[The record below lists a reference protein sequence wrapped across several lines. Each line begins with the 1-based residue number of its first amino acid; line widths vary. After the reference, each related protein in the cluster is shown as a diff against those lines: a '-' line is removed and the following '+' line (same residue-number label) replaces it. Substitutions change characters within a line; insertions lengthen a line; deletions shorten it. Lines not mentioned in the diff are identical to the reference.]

1 MFFTLDVLKMT
12 LNSWEFNQRA
22 ASVAPRPQGTPIV
35 RAWRIVLRKQALIL
49 VSVCL
54 FGFSIGQ
61 LLPALLLLLGSYAV
75 FNLAQLNRLTKWLA
89 RDHTSDR
96 SVPPE
101 GFGLWGGVFDGIYR
115 LQKQERRASAYLENI
130 VNKAQESSA
139 ALEMAIIMVDRHNN
153 LDWWNKSTELLLG
166 LRFPSDRRLP
176 VTNLIRD
183 PAFTEYFGRNVY
195 DEPLHINAPGDSG
208 KRLEIQIALFGE
220 NERLIIVRDISQLHR
235 LELMRK
241 DFVANVSHELGS
253 PITVIRGYLEAM
265 IDNIQ
270 DLNNKWEKPI
280 IQMYQQSSRMEKIV
294 KDLLAL
300 SALETGTPSR
310 KQNPFAL
317 IQLLS
322 EVVNDARQIFA
333 RKEHQFSLICDENIE
348 FIGDRGELYSAIS
361 NLVNNAA
368 KYTPHQGK
376 IEILIRLSEG
386 FLEARIGDNGPG
398 IEEKHLSRL
407 TERFYRVDFSR
418 SSETGGTGLGLAIVK
433 HIVNRHDGELTISSE
448 VGKGSCFSCRFPLSR
463 VKTGG
468 NGTAGADETT
478 ETPATLMNNLSEA
491 SRH

>member
-1 MFFTLDVLKMT
+1 M
-12 LNSWEFNQRA
+12 Q
-22 ASVAPRPQGTPIV
+22 
-35 RAWRIVLRKQALIL
+35 AWRSELRKQVLIL

-54 FGFSIGQ
+54 VGYSIGQ
-61 LLPALLLLLGSYAV
+61 FLPALLLLLVCYV
-75 FNLAQLNRLTKWLA
+75 LFNLVQLHRLTKWLA
-89 RDHTSDR
+89 KDHASDR
-96 SVPPE
+96 SAPPE

-139 ALEMAIIMVDRHNN
+139 ALEMAIIMVDRNNN
-153 LDWWNKSTELLLG
+153 LDWWNKATESLLG
-166 LRFPSDRRLP
+166 LRYPEDRRLP

-183 PAFTEYFGRNVY
+183 PAFTAYFGRNVY

-241 DFVANVSHELGS
+241 DFVGNVSHELGT
-253 PITVIRGYLEAM
+253 PITVIKGYLEA
-265 IDNIQ
+265 ILDNIQ
-270 DLNNKWEKPI
+270 DLDGKWEKPV
-280 IQMYQQSSRMEKIV
+280 IQMHQQSSRMENIV

-310 KQNPFAL
+310 KQSSFAL

-322 EVVNDARQIFA
+322 EIVNDARQIFA
-333 RKEHQFSLICDENIE
+333 QQDHQFSLSCDENIK
-348 FIGDRGELYSAIS
+348 FIGDRGELYSAIA
-361 NLVNNAA
+361 NLVSNAA
-368 KYTPHQGK
+368 KYTPYQGK
-376 IEILIRLSEG
+376 INILIRLSED
-386 FLEARIGDNGPG
+386 FLEAHVEDNGPG
-398 IEEKHLSRL
+398 IEAQHLPRL
-407 TERFYRVDFSR
+407 TERFYRVDVSR

-448 VGKGSCFSCRFPLSR
+448 VGKGSCFTCRFPLSR
-463 VKTGG
+463 VKTDGRD
-468 NGTAGADETT
+468 TVAADERA
-478 ETPATLMNNLSEA
+478 ETPATLMDKLSQA

>member
-1 MFFTLDVLKMT
+1 M
-12 LNSWEFNQRA
+12 Q
-22 ASVAPRPQGTPIV
+22 
-35 RAWRIVLRKQALIL
+35 AWRSELRKQVLIL

-54 FGFSIGQ
+54 VGYSIGQ
-61 LLPALLLLLGSYAV
+61 FLPALLLLLVCYV
-75 FNLAQLNRLTKWLA
+75 LFNLVQLHRLTKWLA
-89 RDHTSDR
+89 KDHASDR
-96 SVPPE
+96 SAPPE

-139 ALEMAIIMVDRHNN
+139 ALEMAIIMVDRNNN
-153 LDWWNKSTELLLG
+153 LDWWNKATESLLG
-166 LRFPSDRRLP
+166 LRYPEDRRLP

-183 PAFTEYFGRNVY
+183 PAFTAYFGRNVY

-241 DFVANVSHELGS
+241 DFVGNVSHELGT
-253 PITVIRGYLEAM
+253 PITVIKGYLEA
-265 IDNIQ
+265 ILDNIQ
-270 DLNNKWEKPI
+270 DLDGKWEKPV
-280 IQMYQQSSRMEKIV
+280 IQMHQQSSRMENIV

-310 KQNPFAL
+310 KQSSFAL

-322 EVVNDARQIFA
+322 EIVNDARQIFA
-333 RKEHQFSLICDENIE
+333 QQDHQFSLSCDENIK
-348 FIGDRGELYSAIS
+348 FIGDRGELYSAIA
-361 NLVNNAA
+361 NLVSNAA
-368 KYTPHQGK
+368 KYTPHQGR
-376 IEILIRLSEG
+376 IEIRIRLSED
-386 FLEARIGDNGPG
+386 FLEAHVEDNGPG
-398 IEEKHLSRL
+398 IEAQHLPRL
-407 TERFYRVDFSR
+407 TERFYRVDVSR

-433 HIVNRHDGELTISSE
+433 HIVNRHDGELTVSSE
-448 VGKGSCFSCRFPLSR
+448 VGKGSCFTCRFPLSR

-468 NGTAGADETT
+468 RDTVAADERA
-478 ETPATLMNNLSEA
+478 ETPATLMDKLSQA